1 MKASTLLFTAACFG
15 SLGIGYW
22 LGQSNHSPSSE
33 DSAGADAGI
42 HAQLE
47 QDNMPNASGHAVQ
60 TDLDSLEL
68 AEAVEQVAQLSPD
81 QLRIQLMS
89 AFALPQSDPSRE
101 RSIRTL
107 LKQLAE
113 TNPEEA
119 LQLANNIES
128 LRASEDAKISIL
140 ETWASNDPIAAL
152 AWANANLANV
162 PSRLRESQ
170 ISAIFRGYAELNP
183 AAAFNAAMQLDDSSV
198 QAANLKRRALS
209 EVVETQIRNG
219 ELFMA
224 KQTIEQLPDGDIKN
238 DLMREMV
245 GEWARF
251 DPENAADYVLSLG
264 DAAPTNLKN
273 ALINEWAESDPAA
286 AAAWLSALPEGD
298 PVIGRATA
306 EIIREWARYDL
317 SASAEWLNSLPA
329 SPELDWAVASYTFR
343 AAQEDPQSA
352 ISWAESIS
360 NERMRLRMTEQV
372 AANWKQQDPESFQQY
387 LDAGDFSD
395 EDKKRLNN
403 ARAWGRGHPGS
414 GRGRD

>member
-1 MKASTLLFTAACFG
+1 MKASTLLFTATCFG

-22 LGQSNHSPSSE
+22 LGQSTQSPTVE
-33 DSAGADAGI
+33 GLAGTDSDIQMQANQENATKANIDDVPPA
-42 HAQLE
+42 L
-47 QDNMPNASGHAVQ
+47 DN
-60 TDLDSLEL
+60 LEL
-68 AEAVEQVAQLSPD
+68 SEAIERVEQLSPE
-81 QLRIQLMS
+81 QLRVQLMS
-89 AFALPQSDPSRE
+89 AFALTQSDPSRE
-101 RSIRTL
+101 RSIHTL

-113 TNPEEA
+113 THPEEA

-128 LRASEDAKISIL
+128 LRASEDAKLSIL

-152 AWANANLANV
+152 AWADANLANV

-219 ELFMA
+219 ELFIA

-251 DPENAADYVLSLG
+251 DPKNAADYVLSLG
-264 DAAPTNLKN
+264 EDAPSSLKN
-273 ALINEWAESDPAA
+273 ALINEWALSDPAA

-298 PVIGRATA
+298 PVVGRASA

-352 ISWAESIS
+352 ITWAESIN

-372 AANWKQQDPESFQQY
+372 AANWKQQDPDGFQGY
-387 LDAGDFSD
+387 LDDSDFSD
-395 EDKKRLNN
+395 EDKERLSK

-414 GRGRD
+414 GRGR